1 MSMIMC
7 PECGTQISSRARLCV
22 ECGYVGD
29 DPSRPISEQIT
40 REIVPTFKMAV
51 ERWDPMAERSNV
63 ELMDVAPENNASIWN
78 IFGNWKQ
85 IVTLLP
91 ALAEWVQQQAA
102 HGPNKQWVADIPE
115 YYARLIDEGKIVL
128 KEAKDG
134 SGIIP
139 VAYNLDGSFA
149 KQFRLKEVDLSP
161 DMLQSLQHLQTQVA
175 IAAVLEEIKG
185 LKESI
190 QSLQIDL
197 QNDRLAIA
205 DSAWDKWAQAH
216 MIPRGRAR
224 NDYLRLAMA
233 TATDAKCTLMRNFAQ
248 RSLALGVAAGGKTGA
263 VEKARK
269 VKLTITGENE
279 RLATEAM
286 QDLVSIANM
295 VRIECEG
302 HVELNQYD
310 AAEQSLVQFTD
321 FVHAQQLD
329 NPDTLLSIN
338 SYLANEAGGEA
349 VIDQFQELVSST
361 ATWKQ
366 EAIASGIVPQIESE
380 TVSDE
385 DEVVTSEEIHENQ
398 EA

>member
-1 MSMIMC
+1 MGVCFDVILIRRC
-7 PECGTQISSRARLCV
+7 LDKWQGLHGPFYHIAHLKETYFIVQEGFYHHLVCCIQNTRKVTTFCHGIVRKC
-22 ECGYVGD
+22 
-29 DPSRPISEQIT
+29 QIT
-40 REIVPTFKMAV
+40 EAIGI
-51 ERWDPMAERSNV
+51 DS
-63 ELMDVAPENNASIWN
+63 D
-78 IFGNWKQ
+78 G
-85 IVTLLP
+85 
-91 ALAEWVQQQAA
+91 
-102 HGPNKQWVADIPE
+102 
-115 YYARLIDEGKIVL
+115 LIDEGKIVL

-134 SGIIP
+134 SGILP
-139 VAYNLDGSFA
+139 TAYNLDGSFA

-175 IAAVLEEIKG
+175 IASVLEEIKG

-248 RSLALGVAAGGKTGA
+248 RSLALGVAAGSKTGA

-366 EAIASGIVPQIESE
+366 EAIASGIVPQIESV